1 MKPEDFKGLAMLTQI
16 GLTFVVCIAIGFFV
30 GRWLDDVLGTS
41 PWLLL
46 VGILVGIASAFK
58 ALFDLLPK

>member
-1 MKPEDFKGLAMLTQI
+1 MKPEDLKGLAMITQI

-30 GRWLDDVLGTS
+30 GRFLDGWLGTS

-46 VGILVGIASAFK
+46 LFTIIGIGAGFK
-58 ALFDLLPK
+58 AIFDLFPK